1 SGSTGN
7 GRSWVSAT
15 PVRASSRT
23 SSTACSTVSSAAA
36 APGRADPGSGS
47 PWPASSRGSTAAT
60 SRSRAPRER
69 APRSTC
75 ASRSRPPHRG
85 SPRTSRTLHT
95 LPLGW
100 ARRKERNHEGSL
112 DRSGSDDRAAPGAH
126 GRVHLRLG
134 RDRGPWQAMDA
145 MHDSAFMQQIRAQMG
160 PEWAAQCDA
169 LHEQLQERSG
179 QGPDGM
185 MGGYGPGDGT
195 GYGPGSGPRDGTG
208 YGPGPGMMGPG
219 GMMGS

>member
-1 SGSTGN
+1 MKARWIALGVTIGLLLALTVGFTFVSGGTA
-7 GRSWVSAT
+7 GRGT
-15 PVRASSRT
+15 P
-23 SSTACSTVSSAAA
+23 
-36 APGRADPGSGS
+36 PSGV
-47 PWPASSRGSTAAT
+47 
-60 SRSRAPRER
+60 
-69 APRSTC
+69 
-75 ASRSRPPHRG
+75 
-85 SPRTSRTLHT
+85 
-95 LPLGW
+95 
-100 ARRKERNHEGSL
+100 
-112 DRSGSDDRAAPGAH
+112 DDW
-126 GRVHLRLG
+126 
-134 RDRGPWQAMDA
+134 WQAMDA